1 MRRIEATPR
10 VVVAGGGFAGLAAA
24 LSLARAGFAV
34 TLLESAPAP
43 PRGPAPEVAP
53 HWRRGT
59 VPQAEHPHML
69 TSAGVRLLSRRA
81 PELLADAIE
90 AGAEYIDIAAA
101 LPAPLQPRQQPG
113 DEELVALACRR
124 TVLELLL
131 RRRIEAMDGVR
142 VVDSCR
148 VVGIVVD
155 PERDRVVA
163 VDTDHAT
170 REPADIVVDA
180 TGRRAE
186 ARRWLAAGSYRL
198 RDEDEFADSGCRG
211 VGRFYR
217 LLRPGYPTPL
227 HRGNAAGAI
236 GETFAAVVHPADN
249 DTFSVTLA
257 TLPDDGLMH
266 ELAGDDGFAR
276 VVASI
281 PLIAPWVDPLSAVP
295 ITAAREFRCPPN
307 TLRAAAVSRW
317 LPVAGLYPVGDA
329 ACLTNPLYGRG
340 MSLALQHAFALAD
353 VLASHPAVDRGQAD
367 RAAACAREL
376 FVPWFR
382 QSAADDAARIK
393 LWRQSLAGSMP
404 AAARQ
409 PPPDGPDLAR
419 IGAAAAVDSLV
430 WRGLTR
436 VLMGLQTP
444 ADAFG
449 DAQFEARLRAVT
461 APRPAPLLPPR
472 ETISRVL
479 AGGRRD

>member
-1 MRRIEATPR
+1 MSGIGAAPR
-10 VVVAGGGFAGLAAA
+10 VVVAGGGFAGLATA
-24 LSLARAGFAV
+24 LSLGRAGLSV

-43 PRGPAPEVAP
+43 PLGPAPEVAP
-53 HWRRGT
+53 RWRRGT

-69 TSAGVRLLSRRA
+69 TSAGVRVLDRRA

-90 AGAEYIDIAAA
+90 AGAEYIDVAAA
-101 LPAPLQPRQQPG
+101 LPPLLEPRHQPG

-142 VVDSCR
+142 VLDSCR

-155 PERDRVVA
+155 PGRDRVLGVR
-163 VDTDHAT
+163 TDRGT
-170 REPADIVVDA
+170 REPADIVIDA

-186 ARRWLAAGSYRL
+186 ARRWLASESCAL
-198 RDEDEFADSGCRG
+198 RDQDEFADSGCRG

-217 LLRPGYPTPL
+217 LLRPGYPTAL

-257 TLPDDGLMH
+257 TLPDDDLMH
-266 ELAGDDGFAR
+266 ELAGDEGFGRA
-276 VVASI
+276 VASI
-281 PLIAPWVDPLSAVP
+281 PLIAPWVDPRSATP
-295 ITAAREFRCPPN
+295 ITSAREFKCPPN
-307 TLRAAAVSRW
+307 TLRAAAVSRQ

-353 VLASHPAVDRGQAD
+353 VLVSHPAVDRRQAD

-382 QSAADDAARIK
+382 QSAADDAGRIR
-393 LWRQSLAGSMP
+393 LWRQGLKGSI
-404 AAARQ
+404 
-409 PPPDGPDLAR
+409 PPPAQQLPPAGPDLAG

-430 WRGLTR
+430 WRHLTR

-444 ADAFG
+444 ADAFA
-449 DAQFEARLRAVT
+449 DARFEARLRAVT
-461 APRPAPLLPPR
+461 APRQASLLPAR
-472 ETISRVL
+472 ETITRVL
-479 AGGRRD
+479 AGARLG